1 VKGSVYR
8 RCWCRNPE
16 TKRPYTL
23 KDPCPKLKS
32 RTHGKWY
39 ARYSSAA
46 GKRRQPVL
54 GPFDMKGEAEEALV
68 DALAREGGGG
78 GTLDRSLR
86 VCDYLDEYMRGKRNL
101 KASTRETDE
110 EAFRLYWKPAIGP
123 RMRLAELR
131 DRHVSQV
138 IDEMLR
144 VNRPLAKGEKPSE
157 MLRRMTEARADD
169 ERRNLAEGE
178 ERHKKSPKP
187 LSPARIERMFAP
199 FRAAMNAAVKTGKIV
214 RSPCDG
220 VELPRV
226 PKRKPLAWTPARE
239 ERFHAELARRTREA
253 EAAAEEQGRTL
264 TTVDLQRLW
273 ASPSLRPVP
282 SMVWLPSHT
291 GRFLDYL
298 EESDDDE
305 GGVKK
310 KDGKRKKEKE
320 RLGALYLTDAYC
332 GLRRDE
338 ITGLHW
344 TEVDLDAGIASVLVT
359 AGGEGPKSESGS
371 RPVPL
376 PEVVVEALRA
386 WRRTQAA
393 ERLAWGPDYQDTG
406 LVFTRE
412 DGSALSGQWVST
424 RFETLAFRSG
434 LPPVRF
440 HDLRHGAAS
449 MLKAAGIDT
458 KIISAILG
466 HSRTS
471 FTDAAYVTL
480 FPDVE
485 RIAADA
491 AAAVVPRKLRRREG
505 APG

>member
-1 VKGSVYR
+1 VRGTVYR
-8 RCWCRNPE
+8 RCWCRDPD
-16 TKRPYTL
+16 TKKPYTA
-23 KDPCPKLKS
+23 KGPCPKLSQKK
-32 RTHGKWY
+32 HGKWY
-39 ARYSSAA
+39 ARYDSSVP
-46 GKRRQPVL
+46 GRRQPVL
-54 GPFDMKGEAEEALV
+54 GPFATRGEAEGELAA
-68 DALAREGGGG
+68 ALAREGGGG
-78 GTLDRSLR
+78 TTLDRSLR
-86 VCDYLDEYMRGKRNL
+86 VCAYLEEYMAGKRNL

-144 VNRPLAKGEKPSE
+144 VNRPLAAGEQPSE

-169 ERRNLAEGE
+169 ERRNLGEGE

-220 VELPRV
+220 VELPRA
-226 PKRKPLAWTPARE
+226 PKQKPLAWTPARE
-239 ERFHAELARRTREA
+239 ERFRAELGRRTREA
-253 EAAAEEQGRTL
+253 EAKAEEQGRVL
-264 TTVDLQRLW
+264 TTVERRRLW

-298 EESDDDE
+298 EDSGNGESE
-305 GGVKK
+305 
-310 KDGKRKKEKE
+310 DGEEKKE
-320 RLGALYLTDAYC
+320 RLGVLYLTDAYC

-344 TEVDLDAGIASVLVT
+344 TETDLDAGVAAVLETAS
-359 AGGEGPKSESGS
+359 GEGPKSESGS

-376 PEVVVEALRA
+376 PEVVVDALRA
-386 WRRTQAA
+386 WRRVQAA
-393 ERLAWGPDYQDTG
+393 DRLAWGPDWQDTG

-412 DGSALSGQWVST
+412 DGSPVTGQWVSS
-424 RFETLAFRSG
+424 RFETLAFRAG

-491 AAAVVPRKLRRREG
+491 AAAVVPRRPRRREG
-505 APG
+505 AG

>member
-1 VKGSVYR
+1 MRGTVFR
-8 RCWCRNPE
+8 RCWCRDPA
-16 TKRPYTL
+16 TKRPYTAGS
-23 KDPCPKLKS
+23 PCPKLSQRK
-32 RTHGKWY
+32 HGKWY
-39 ARYSSAA
+39 ARYDSAVP
-46 GKRRQPVL
+46 GRRQPVL
-54 GPFDMKGEAEEALV
+54 GPFGSRSEAEEELAG
-68 DALAREGGGG
+68 ALAREGGGG
-78 GTLDRSLR
+78 TTLDRSMR
-86 VCDYLDEYMRGKRNL
+86 ACAYLDEYMRGKRNL

-144 VNRPLAKGEKPSE
+144 VNRPLAEGEQPSE

-169 ERRNLAEGE
+169 ERRALAEGE

-220 VELPRV
+220 VELPRA
-226 PKRKPLAWTPARE
+226 PKRRPLAWTPARE
-239 ERFHAELARRTREA
+239 ERFRAELARRTREA
-253 EAAAEEQGRTL
+253 EAAAEEQGRAL
-264 TTVDLQRLW
+264 TEADRQRLW
-273 ASPSLRPVP
+273 AAPGLRPVP
-282 SMVWLPSHT
+282 SMVWLPSQT
-291 GRFLDYL
+291 GQFLDYI
-298 EESDDDE
+298 EEHGDRR
-305 GGVKK
+305 GGA
-310 KDGKRKKEKE
+310 GKEKGE
-320 RLGALYLTDAYC
+320 RLGVLYLTDAYC

-344 TEVDLDAGIASVLVT
+344 TEVDLDAGIASVLET
-359 AGGEGPKSESGS
+359 GGGEGPKSESGA

-376 PEVVVEALRA
+376 PEIVVDALRA
-386 WRRTQAA
+386 WRRAQAA
-393 ERLAWGPDYQDTG
+393 ERLSWGPDYQDTG

-412 DGSALSGQWVST
+412 DGAALAGPWVST
-424 RFETLAFRSG
+424 RFETLAFRAK

-491 AAAVVPRKLRRREG
+491 AAAVVPRKVKRRGG
-505 APG
+505 AAG

>member
-1 VKGSVYR
+1 VKGSTFR
-8 RCWCRNPE
+8 RCWCRDPE
-16 TKRPYTL
+16 TGRPYTL
-23 KDPCPKLKS
+23 ASPCPKLNLRK
-32 RTHGKWY
+32 HGKWY

-54 GPFDMKGEAEEALV
+54 GPFDMKGEADAALV

-78 GTLDRSLR
+78 SALDRSLR
-86 VCDYLDEYMRGKRNL
+86 ACDYLDEYMRGKRNL

-123 RMRLAELR
+123 RIRLTELR
-131 DRHVSQV
+131 DRHVGQV
-138 IDEMLR
+138 VTEMLR
-144 VNRPLAKGEKPSE
+144 INRPLPEGEKPSE

-169 ERRNLAEGE
+169 ERRDLAEGE

-187 LSPARIERMFAP
+187 LSPARIGRMFAP

-220 VELPRV
+220 VELPRK
-226 PKRKPLAWTPARE
+226 PKQKPLAWTPARE
-239 ERFHAELARRTREA
+239 ERFRSELARRVRAA
-253 EAAAEEQGRTL
+253 EAAADEQGRVL
-264 TTVDLQRLW
+264 TTVERQRLW
-273 ASPSLRPVP
+273 ASPDLRPVP
-282 SMVWLPSHT
+282 AMVWLPSQA
-291 GRFLDYL
+291 GQFLDYL
-298 EESDDDE
+298 EDA
-305 GGVKK
+305 G
-310 KDGKRKKEKE
+310 E
-320 RLGALYLTDAYC
+320 RLGVLYLTDAYC

-344 TEVDLDAGIASVLVT
+344 TETDLDAGVAAVLET
-359 AGGEGPKSESGS
+359 SGREGPKSESGS

-376 PEVVVEALRA
+376 PEVVTDALRA
-386 WRRTQAA
+386 WRRVQAA
-393 ERLAWGPDYQDTG
+393 EQLAWGPDYQDTG

-412 DGSALSGQWVST
+412 DGSPLAGPWVST

-491 AAAVVPRKLRRREG
+491 AAAVVPRKARRREG